1 MSQSSKDTE
10 TRKAAIEE
18 ALEALPPD
26 LQGFELESIIMGL
39 VWAHY
44 DEKQIPFYFM
54 FLSQRFFEYQAHME
68 NDEEETDLYGDLETM
83 STGGTVH

>member
-10 TRKAAIEE
+10 TRKAAIEQ

-44 DEKQIPFYFM
+44 DEAQIPFYFM
-54 FLSQRFFEYQAHME
+54 FLSQRFFEYQAHM
-68 NDEEETDLYGDLETM
+68 DDDEETDLYGDLETM
-83 STGGTVH
+83 STGGSIH